1 MPSVLERLRNGLPS
15 TLTVE
20 RELASGGMGM
30 VFLGRDESLDRRIA
44 IKVLRPELSTAVAVE
59 RFVREAQYLAGLNH
73 PNIIPVH
80 QAGRADGLAY
90 YVMDFVDGETL
101 DARLSAGTLTLPD
114 VLRLAS
120 GLLGAL
126 AAAHGKGII
135 HRDVKPA
142 NIFLVRGR
150 VMLGDFGIA
159 RAPDEPNEALTTP
172 GQVIGTLVYMA
183 PEQLSGSEVTPRTD
197 LYAVGLVLYQAC
209 TGRRWDLLTTPEDGD
224 WTGVPSSLYHA
235 LQTALQPLPE
245 NRWDSAQTFARA
257 VTRPRRRLRAIRLT
271 ALSPLMALTLYA
283 LFLKWPSGKHAV
295 SNVAI
300 YPFEVAGLSDTTLGP
315 QLARLTAS
323 YLEAL
328 PGITVAPPQQTFR
341 DWRASSSPPA
351 ERLATLTRGRS
362 GSEYGV
368 WAVVRPG
375 KGGLEVQLQAIN
387 AHGEPVLRA
396 VVRGVASDRIG
407 LGDLLALEIVRKVFP
422 HTEKLYRSAG
432 TFRGLSAPAI
442 ASFLSGEDAS
452 ERGAWLTA
460 ERHYLDALSID
471 STFVLAAWRLANA
484 RRWMPLRSSPPLPPG
499 FLDLYQAHGSRLNPV
514 DRLLI
519 DAQFAPG
526 ANQRFALYEE
536 ARHRAPFDAY
546 PALYYGDELFHRGP
560 LGGRPR
566 DDAIRMLQR
575 AVSLDPSLAPAH
587 EHLAWAL
594 IYAGRQAEARKSL
607 DALRR
612 VSGSAEESEIFLPAL
627 LEAAFVMRF
636 APRLAGQQAPLKSPD
651 VLGLAARGAL
661 SFDMPLVQAALGA
674 QLSELPGASAA
685 LRGSGQVAQG
695 VALMTMGRP
704 ASALPHFD
712 AAARLLRDRAEAQL
726 QAAEWRVILPAVGF
740 PGVPAEEV
748 ERGRRALDLI
758 SQDTV
763 HAQRAAW
770 ALAFDFLQRGDTAA
784 AEPWIRRVMSG
795 SDSNNPLA
803 LHLGALQ
810 RARGGRFQDAL
821 DLLQP
826 ALAYD
831 SAGGA
836 GDPFFR
842 SVLHLQLGEWH
853 AAAGQPRAADLAWLW
868 YENLDAVGWPSTVAQ
883 ACEVDWALGTYAS
896 WRRARLADSAGARAL
911 ACRGM
916 NRVLSHWAG
925 SERSHSPLLSTARE
939 LLQKCPQ

>member
-1 MPSVLERLRNGLPS
+1 MPSVLERLRIGLPP

-30 VFLGRDESLDRRIA
+30 VFLGRDESLDRRVA

-73 PNIIPVH
+73 PNIVPVH

-101 DARLSAGTLTLPD
+101 DTRLRAGTLTLPE

-120 GLLGAL
+120 GLLSAL
-126 AAAHGKGII
+126 AAAHAKGII

-183 PEQLSGSEVTPRTD
+183 PEQLSGSAVTPQTD
-197 LYAVGLVLYQAC
+197 LYAAGLVLYQAC
-209 TGRRWDLLTTPEDGD
+209 TGQRWDLLTSPEDGD
-224 WTGVPSSLYHA
+224 WTAVPSSLHDA
-235 LQTALQPLPE
+235 LQTALRPIPE
-245 NRWDSAQTFARA
+245 NRWDSAQSFARA
-257 VTRPRRRLRAIRLT
+257 LTRPGRRFRVTR
-271 ALSPLMALTLYA
+271 LSPLLPLVALALY
-283 LFLKWPSGKHAV
+283 LYLIWPSGTRRV
-295 SNVAI
+295 NNVAI
-300 YPFEVAGLSDTTLGP
+300 YPFEVAGLSDTTLGI

-328 PGITVAPPQQTFR
+328 PGITVAPVRQTFR

-351 ERLATLTRGRS
+351 ERLATLTRGPR
-362 GSEYGV
+362 GSAYGV

-375 KGGLEVQLQAIN
+375 KGGLEVQLQAVN
-387 AHGEPVLRA
+387 AHGEPVLLA
-396 VVRGVASDRIG
+396 VVRGDAADRIA
-407 LGDLLALEIVRKVFP
+407 LGDLVALEIVHQVFP
-422 HTEKLYRSAG
+422 HSEHLYGSAG
-432 TFRGLSAPAI
+432 TLRGLSAPAVT
-442 ASFLSGEDAS
+442 SFLFGEDAA

-460 ERHYLDALSID
+460 ERHYLHALAND

-499 FLDLYQAHGSRLNPV
+499 FLDLYRAHGGRLSRV

-526 ANQRFALYEE
+526 ASQRFALYEQ
-536 ARHRAPFDAY
+536 AIKGAPLDAY

-560 LGGRPR
+560 LAGRPR
-566 DDAIRMLQR
+566 DDAIRMLR
-575 AVSLDPSLAPAH
+575 HAASLDPSLAAAH

-594 IYAGRQAEARKSL
+594 IHAGRQAEARTSL
-607 DALRR
+607 DALHR
-612 VSGSAEESEIFLPAL
+612 VSGRAEESEIYLPAL
-627 LEAAFVMRF
+627 LEAAFAMRF
-636 APRLAGQQAPLKSPD
+636 TPELAARQAALRSPA

-661 SFDMPLVQAALGA
+661 SFDMPLVQMTLGA
-674 QLSELPGASAA
+674 QLAELPSASDAVH
-685 LRGSGQVAQG
+685 GSGQVAQG

-704 ASALPHFD
+704 ASALSHFD
-712 AAARLLRDRAEAQL
+712 AAARLLRDKTEAEL

-740 PGVPAEEV
+740 PGIPAEEV
-748 ERGRRALDLI
+748 ELGRRALELI
-758 SQDTV
+758 SHDTI

-770 ALAFDFLQRGDTAA
+770 VLALDLLHRGDTLAA
-784 AEPWIRRVMSG
+784 QPWVRRVISG

-803 LHLGALQ
+803 VHLSALQ
-810 RARGGRFQDAL
+810 VARDGRFQQAL

-826 ALAYD
+826 ALVYD

-836 GDPFFR
+836 ADPFFR
-842 SVLHLQLGEWH
+842 SVLHLQLGEWQ
-853 AAAGQPRAADLAWLW
+853 AAMGRRRAADSAWIW
-868 YENLDAVGWPSTVAQ
+868 YQNLDAVGWPSTVAQ
-883 ACEVDWALGTYAS
+883 ACEVDWALGTYAN
-896 WRRARLADSAGARAL
+896 WRRALLADSAGAHEL

-916 NRVLSHWAG
+916 TRVVSHWAG
-925 SERSHSPLLSTARE
+925 AESSYAPMLSAARE
-939 LLQKCPQ
+939 LLQKCPP